1 MHEILKEITIM
12 KNGVTKKF
20 IVPDNTEEV
29 AEIQQELATKA
40 NTNHTHTEFYTKE
53 EIDGKL
59 TVASPEGAGAG
70 QLSLAVNGSGNVIT
84 DITLSNGVLTVT
96 KGNVEGGV
104 TTPTPSPEPNP
115 GAGGGTSGSVD
126 SDVTKPSPD
135 EGGESTSNGDYK
147 ILGVA
152 IDETNPNP
160 ETAVTY
166 TDDAVGMIPASQ
178 EFMDFFAVK
187 PCVFKNGQVQ
197 YYLNPND
204 YTKKEDGSN
213 ADITT
218 GNDGDVMVEIP
229 RLGYNFNRVGDVL
242 SVQLTNNPN
251 NPDFCY
257 LAHSRGDVVKDK
269 LYVGAYLG
277 CESAGKLRSL
287 SGKSVT
293 KNKKIDAFRAIAQ
306 ANGKGYDQMAFYPL
320 TLLQCMYLIMYK
332 NLDSQTALG
341 KGYVGDNKVNA
352 RTGGSNLNGL
362 NYGETTGRV
371 QNKLFGIEDFWGNL
385 NCIIDGVVTSSGYDI
400 LTSTENFDE
409 HGQHYQF
416 SVSSGFNS
424 SGSGNLTKVQ
434 GVNHA
439 GFIVKNFNDDT
450 TRTSYYCDRAHLNA
464 QSFMVLQ
471 GYRNYHNNSGCFSL
485 NIGTNKNA
493 AAFSTGARL
502 MYL

>member
-59 TVASPEGAGAG
+59 TVAPPEGAGAG

-115 GAGGGTSGSVD
+115 GAGGGTS
-126 SDVTKPSPD
+126 
-135 EGGESTSNGDYK
+135 NGNYK
-147 ILGVA
+147 VLGVA

-293 KNKKIDAFRAIAQ
+293 GNKKIDAFRAIAQ

-409 HGQHYQF
+409 RGQHYQF

-485 NIGTNKNA
+485 NIGTNKNTA
-493 AAFSTGARL
+493 TFSTGARL

>member
-59 TVASPEGAGAG
+59 TVAPPEGAGAG

-115 GAGGGTSGSVD
+115 
-126 SDVTKPSPD
+126 D
-135 EGGESTSNGDYK
+135 EGGESSSNGNYK
-147 ILGVA
+147 VLGVA

-293 KNKKIDAFRAIAQ
+293 RNKKIDAFRAIAQ

-385 NCIIDGVVTSSGYDI
+385 DCIIDGVVTSSGYDI

-409 HGQHYQF
+409 RGQHYQF

-424 SGSGNLTKVQ
+424 YGSGNLTKVQ

-485 NIGTNKNA
+485 NIGTNANT

>member
-59 TVASPEGAGAG
+59 TVAPPEGAGAG

-115 GAGGGTSGSVD
+115 
-126 SDVTKPSPD
+126 D
-135 EGGESTSNGDYK
+135 EGGESSSNGNYK
-147 ILGVA
+147 VLGVA

-293 KNKKIDAFRAIAQ
+293 RNKKIDAFRAIAQ

-409 HGQHYQF
+409 RGQHYQF

-485 NIGTNKNA
+485 NIGTNENT

>member
-1 MHEILKEITIM
+1 M
-12 KNGVTKKF
+12 
-20 IVPDNTEEV
+20 
-29 AEIQQELATKA
+29 
-40 NTNHTHTEFYTKE
+40 
-53 EIDGKL
+53 
-59 TVASPEGAGAG
+59 
-70 QLSLAVNGSGNVIT
+70 
-84 DITLSNGVLTVT
+84 
-96 KGNVEGGV
+96 
-104 TTPTPSPEPNP
+104 
-115 GAGGGTSGSVD
+115 
-126 SDVTKPSPD
+126 
-135 EGGESTSNGDYK
+135 
-147 ILGVA
+147 
-152 IDETNPNP
+152 
-160 ETAVTY
+160 
-166 TDDAVGMIPASQ
+166 
-178 EFMDFFAVK
+178 
-187 PCVFKNGQVQ
+187 
-197 YYLNPND
+197 
-204 YTKKEDGSN
+204 
-213 ADITT
+213 
-218 GNDGDVMVEIP
+218 
-229 RLGYNFNRVGDVL
+229 
-242 SVQLTNNPN
+242 
-251 NPDFCY
+251 
-257 LAHSRGDVVKDK
+257 VKDK

-277 CESAGKLRSL
+277 SEGGGKLRSL
-287 SGKSVT
+287 SGKSVAR
-293 KNKKIDAFRAIAQ
+293 NKKIGAFRAIAQ

-385 NCIIDGVVTSSGYDI
+385 NCIIDGVVTSSEFNI

-409 HGQHYQF
+409 RGQHYQF

-464 QSFMVLQ
+464 RSFMVLQ

-485 NIGTNKNA
+485 NIGTNENT

>member
-1 MHEILKEITIM
+1 M

-59 TVASPEGAGAG
+59 TVAPPEGAGAG

-115 GAGGGTSGSVD
+115 
-126 SDVTKPSPD
+126 D
-135 EGGESTSNGDYK
+135 EGGESSSNGNYK
-147 ILGVA
+147 VLGVA

-293 KNKKIDAFRAIAQ
+293 RNKKIDAFRAIAQ

-385 NCIIDGVVTSSGYDI
+385 DCIIDGVVTSSGYDI

-409 HGQHYQF
+409 RGQHYQF

-424 SGSGNLTKVQ
+424 YGSGNLTKVQ

-485 NIGTNKNA
+485 NIGTNANT

>member
-104 TTPTPSPEPNP
+104 TTPTPSPE
-115 GAGGGTSGSVD
+115 
-126 SDVTKPSPD
+126 PSPD

-277 CESAGKLRSL
+277 SEGGGKLRSL
-287 SGKSVT
+287 SGKSVAR
-293 KNKKIDAFRAIAQ
+293 NKKIGAFRVIAQ
-306 ANGKGYDQMAFYPL
+306 ANGKGYDLMAFYPL

-341 KGYVGDNKVNA
+341 KGYVGSNRVNA
-352 RTGGSNLNGL
+352 RTGGSNLNGM
-362 NYGETTGRV
+362 NYGETTGKV

-385 NCIIDGVVTSSGYDI
+385 SCIIDGVVTSSEFNI
-400 LTSTENFDE
+400 LTSTENFNDD
-409 HGQHYQF
+409 GLNYQF

-424 SGSGNLTKVQ
+424 YGGGNLTKVQ

-450 TRTSYYCDRAHLNA
+450 TRTSYYCDSVYLNGNC
-464 QSFMVLQ
+464 FMTLQ
-471 GYRNYHNNSGCFSL
+471 GYQNYHNNSGCFSL
-485 NIGTNKNA
+485 DIGTNKDTVV
-493 AAFSTGARL
+493 FSVGARL